1 MKEVIGNNAGL
12 NDQST
17 TIMIN
22 GKEIKDRQRIC
33 IDFNNFFIN
42 IGPKLAKKFENS
54 LNPMKYVKS
63 TLNSISIPTI
73 NESEVVAA
81 TKSLK
86 NSSAGYD
93 EVPARILNQNINI
106 FIKPLTH
113 LVNSLIK
120 KGIFPDELKIAKVV
134 PIFKAADK
142 HCIENYRPISVL
154 SVFSKIWKK

>member
-33 IDFNNFFIN
+33 NDFNNYFIN

-63 TLNSISIPTI
+63 TLNSISIPI
-73 NESEVVAA
+73 ISESEVVAA

-93 EVPARILNQNINI
+93 EVPARILKQNIYISGLGSSTVDQVLKYTKYPKYIPSTSTGQVLI
-106 FIKPLTH
+106 F
-113 LVNSLIK
+113 
-120 KGIFPDELKIAKVV
+120 LK
-134 PIFKAADK
+134 
-142 HCIENYRPISVL
+142 ST
-154 SVFSKIWKK
+154 